1 MHSNR
6 KLKPD
11 MKSLVS
17 NRIYIFMITWAG
29 LAVSSASGAEG
40 AVASN
45 ALGYLGAA
53 IGAGLIVIG
62 AATGIGRFTAA
73 AAESTA
79 RQPEA
84 AADIRAAINLPLF
97 LLEGVA
103 IIALVVC
110 LLIAL
115 K

>member
-1 MHSNR
+1 
-6 KLKPD
+6 
-11 MKSLVS
+11 MKSLV
-17 NRIYIFMITWAG
+17 NTRIYIFLITWAG
-29 LAVSSASGAEG
+29 LAVSSVSGAEE
-40 AVASN
+40 AAASN
-45 ALGYLGAA
+45 ALAYLGAA

-62 AATGIGRFTAA
+62 AAQGIGRFAAA

-84 AADIRAAINLPLF
+84 AGDIRAAINLPLF